1 MDILQVLRKI
11 ELKINSYNRI
21 DVEKKKYIFT
31 FDVGSSKLKSMKIN
45 VFLAVI
51 FMV

>member
-21 DVEKKKYIFT
+21 DVEKKNT
-31 FDVGSSKLKSMKIN
+31 FLHSMSVLVN
-45 VFLAVI
+45 
-51 FMV
+51 